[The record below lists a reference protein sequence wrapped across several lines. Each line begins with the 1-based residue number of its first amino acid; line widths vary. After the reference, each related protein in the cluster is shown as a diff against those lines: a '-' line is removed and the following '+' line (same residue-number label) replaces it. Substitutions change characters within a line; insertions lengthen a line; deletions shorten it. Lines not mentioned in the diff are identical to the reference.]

1 MANRLTRENPVPL
14 PALLFLDENLLITE
28 VNIEAVMLLGKP
40 GTELQGAPV
49 ENMLSGH
56 HERFHLRSRLEEL

>member
-28 VNIEAVMLLGKP
+28 VNIEAEMLLGKP

-56 HERFHLRSRLEEL
+56 HEPFHLRSRLE